1 MARPLR
7 LKRKQGGG
15 SSSNLPTSDGALK
28 VLDLSSAL
36 FAHDYGTDANLMFS
50 CFFYCSRLQAVTLNR
65 AMTEIAD
72 GTVRPR

>member
-1 MARPLR
+1 MGRPLR

-50 CFFYCSRLQAVTLNR
+50 CFFLLLSPAGCHPEPGN
-65 AMTEIAD
+65 D
-72 GTVRPR
+72 GNS